1 MFLARSQDWR
11 FNRSFPAHRT
21 AKRSIGGLL
30 VAQQNSLGLMDSHAH
45 IQGQEYTGEVD
56 AVIGRAREAGV
67 QQIIVVGGAGD
78 MSSNTAAVA
87 LAESCANLYAT
98 VGMHPHDAKDV
109 GEEELQKLK
118 KLVAYPKVIAVGETG
133 LDYYYNHSPREV
145 QRRVFAQFI
154 RVAAETGLPL
164 VVHERDAASEAVE
177 LLRSEGAGKIRGVI
191 HCFTGDYDAAQNYL
205 DLGFYLSFTGIVT
218 FKNAQPLRDVVR
230 RIPLDRMF
238 VETDSPYLTPVP
250 YRGKRNEPAYV
261 KLVAETVARVKNM
274 TLEEIAHTTTQNVRR
289 LFRI

>member
-1 MFLARSQDWR
+1 MPQS
-11 FNRSFPAHRT
+11 
-21 AKRSIGGLL
+21 G
-30 VAQQNSLGLMDSHAH
+30 LGLIDSHAH
-45 IQGQEYTGEVD
+45 IQGKEYAGESA
-56 AVIGRAREAGV
+56 AVIQRAGEAGV
-67 QQIIVVGGAGD
+67 EQIIVVGGAGD

-109 GEEELQKLK
+109 GEEELRELRE
-118 KLVAYPKVIAVGETG
+118 LALHPKVIAVGETG

-154 RVAAETGLPL
+154 CLAEETGLPL
-164 VVHERDAASEAVE
+164 VVHERDAASEALG

-191 HCFTGDYDAAQNYL
+191 HCFTGDYDAACAYL
-205 DLGFYLSFTGIVT
+205 DLGFYLSFTGIIT
-218 FKNAQPLRDVVR
+218 FKNAEPLRDVVR
-230 RIPLDRMF
+230 KVPLDNML

-250 YRGKRNEPAYV
+250 HRGKRNEPAYV
-261 KLVAETVARVKNM
+261 RFVAETVASVKGLNI
-274 TLEEIAHTTTQNVRR
+274 EEVASVTTNNVRA